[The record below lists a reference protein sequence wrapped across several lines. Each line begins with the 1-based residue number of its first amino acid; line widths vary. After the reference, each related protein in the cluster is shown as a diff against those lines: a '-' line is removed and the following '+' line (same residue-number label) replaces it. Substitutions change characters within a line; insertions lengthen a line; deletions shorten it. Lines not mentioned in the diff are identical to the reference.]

1 MKLSYRAYAILLMFS
16 FVRFVAAVP
25 ATPTPAH
32 QPSIAYQ
39 NQSVYVQGD
48 LGYAMTGADGFAS
61 KQTTFSDSN
70 AISASLAGGYK
81 LNHYIA
87 FETGFMM
94 PLQKSKING
103 EDLTSYNVYGS
114 LKLMAQPMSLPV
126 NIFVKAGLGFLYND
140 TSANIQTKAQSAQTD
155 NQWAYMGGV
164 GAEYDIAHNMTIGL
178 QYLAFMQRDDV
189 KSKQL
194 GLGPQ
199 YITATFGYK
208 INI

>member
-1 MKLSYRAYAILLMFS
+1 MKLSYRAYAILLTLLFM
-16 FVRFVAAVP
+16 RFASAAP
-25 ATPTPAH
+25 DEPIAAH
-32 QPSIAYQ
+32 QPFMSYK

-48 LGYAMTGADGFAS
+48 LGYGVSGANGTTGAQIAAS
-61 KQTTFSDSN
+61 G
-70 AISASLAGGYK
+70 ISAVSASVTGGYK
-81 LNHYIA
+81 LNHHIA

-94 PLQKSKING
+94 PLEKPKING

-140 TSANIQTKAQSAQTD
+140 MQSNVQVGDQPAQID
-155 NQWAYMGGV
+155 NQWAYMGGL
-164 GAEYDIAHNMTIGL
+164 GAEYSIAHNMTIGL
-178 QYLAFMQRDDV
+178 QYLAFMQRDGI
-189 KSKQL
+189 KNKQL